1 MADGADLIIDGK
13 ALDAAAD
20 KLIRGY
26 LSAGTK
32 AVSGT
37 ARNLEKRLEAATQ
50 AAVPGKLWRAWQ
62 SSAFPRSGPARN
74 PIATVWLKGRA
85 DGRTGGA
92 VSFWTQP
99 GEIRGKRGQYLAV
112 PLPSAGSRGRGRDLT
127 PGEWERRTGQRLQF
141 IYRAGN
147 YSLLVATG
155 GTTNARSGAF
165 RQLTGGRQRA
175 GRGGANPLQSSVVPI
190 FVLIPVVRFRNA
202 FAIEP
207 IVNAADGELAR
218 EFFNAIRGL
227 SLR

>member
-1 MADGADLIIDGK
+1 MADGADLILDGAAID
-13 ALDAAAD
+13 ASAD
-20 KLIRGY
+20 RLIRQY
-26 LSAGTK
+26 LGAGTK
-32 AVSGT
+32 AVATT
-37 ARNLEKRLEAATQ
+37 ARNLEKRLESATQ

-74 PIATVWLKGRA
+74 PTATVWLKGRA

-112 PLPSAGSRGRGRDLT
+112 PLPSAGARGRGRDLT
-127 PGEWERRTGQRLQF
+127 PGEWERRTGQRLRF

-165 RQLTGGRQRA
+165 RPLTSGRQRA

-218 EFFNAIRGL
+218 EFFDAIRGIPP
-227 SLR
+227 R

>member
-13 ALDAAAD
+13 AFDTASD
-20 KLIRGY
+20 KLIRAY

-32 AVSGT
+32 AVSTT
-37 ARNLEKRLEAATQ
+37 AKKLERRLESATQ

-74 PIATVWLKGRA
+74 PTATVWLKGRA

-99 GEIRGKRGQYLAV
+99 GAIRGKRGQYLAV
-112 PLPSAGSRGRGRDLT
+112 PLPSAGSRGRSRDLT
-127 PGEWERRTGQRLQF
+127 PGEWERRTGQKLRF
-141 IYRAGN
+141 VYRAGN

-155 GTTNARSGAF
+155 GTTNARTGTF
-165 RQLTGGRQRA
+165 RPLTSGRQRA
-175 GRGGANPLQSSVVPI
+175 GRGGANPLQTSVVPI

-207 IVNAADGELAR
+207 IVNASDGALAQ
-218 EFFNAIRGL
+218 EFFEAIRGI